1 MFDLWSA
8 LQSIRQYKYESKPG
22 EKSVMGWAGEGQGSV
37 SLRLEKDTLF
47 FTETGQFVLAQ
58 NGHKVE
64 TNNEFIWQKLSDT
77 RIRLLHSRFGRDK
90 QVELFELIYHS
101 ESDSWE
107 SEQAHLCGDD
117 IYSSKVIKGEQGIEF
132 FWSITG
138 PRKQENLHYRY
149 SR

>member
-8 LQSIRQYKYESKPG
+8 LQSIGQYSYESKPG
-22 EKSVMGWAGEGQGSV
+22 TKSVMGWAGVGHGSV
-37 SLRLEKDTLF
+37 SLRLEENILF

-64 TNNEFIWQKLSDT
+64 TNNEFIWQRLSDS
-77 RIRLLHSRFGRDK
+77 RIRLLHSRFGRDQ
-90 QVELFELIYHS
+90 QVELFELVYNS
-101 ESDSWE
+101 ESEQWE
-107 SEQAHLCGDD
+107 SEEAHLCGDD
-117 IYSSKVIKGEQGIEF
+117 IYSGKVIKGDQGIEF